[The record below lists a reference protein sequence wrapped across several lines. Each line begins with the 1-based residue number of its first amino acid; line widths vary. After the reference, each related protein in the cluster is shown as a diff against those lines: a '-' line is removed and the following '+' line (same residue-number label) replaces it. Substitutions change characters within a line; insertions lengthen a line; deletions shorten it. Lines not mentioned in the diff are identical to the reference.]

1 MFKKILKVL
10 KVKSVW
16 QKLTFSLVILFFFRL
31 FAAVPIPGVNTSLF
45 KQILSNSEILQ
56 VVNLLTGG
64 FLYSISMLTVGLG
77 PYITASY
84 ILQILSMGFP
94 NLKELYNGG
103 VLERQQLNWYTRLL
117 TLPLSIGQAVVVYFS
132 LTNLTTRVGL
142 PPLLQV
148 HSSLQAIA
156 IISILTFGSFLTVW
170 MGELI
175 SEYGAGGGS
184 SLIIMAGILIS
195 FPMSF
200 KNALAFMPFL
210 WERYAMIIIILV
222 TLILSVVLS
231 LAVYKIKVVY
241 AQRVR
246 ATGHSAGSYL
256 PISINPAGVM
266 PIIFAVA
273 IVSVLS
279 AGASF
284 AVKYPEVHW
293 LYSIAVPIQKFF
305 ANQLYYSLTLVISTL
320 VFTVLS
326 ALIVLRPDD
335 MAENLA
341 KQGAFVLGLRPG
353 KATELYLRSVILA
366 VVTIGGVLLGILVV
380 LPSLFRL
387 VLNVPVLAITGSGIL
402 IVVSVII
409 DIIKQLQ
416 AVYAN
421 LREAKVYF

>member
-1 MFKKILKVL
+1 
-10 KVKSVW
+10 
-16 QKLTFSLVILFFFRL
+16 
-31 FAAVPIPGVNTSLF
+31 
-45 KQILSNSEILQ
+45 
-56 VVNLLTGG
+56 
-64 FLYSISMLTVGLG
+64 
-77 PYITASY
+77 
-84 ILQILSMGFP
+84 
-94 NLKELYNGG
+94 
-103 VLERQQLNWYTRLL
+103 
-117 TLPLSIGQAVVVYFS
+117 
-132 LTNLTTRVGL
+132 
-142 PPLLQV
+142 
-148 HSSLQAIA
+148 
-156 IISILTFGSFLTVW
+156 
-170 MGELI
+170 
-175 SEYGAGGGS
+175 
-184 SLIIMAGILIS
+184 
-195 FPMSF
+195 
-200 KNALAFMPFL
+200 MPFL

>member
-1 MFKKILKVL
+1 MFSKIFKVL
-10 KVKSVW
+10 KVKNVRDKLLFSV
-16 QKLTFSLVILFFFRL
+16 VILFFFRL
-31 FAAVPIPGVNTSLF
+31 FAAVPIPGVNVDLF
-45 KQILSNSEILQ
+45 KHILSNSEILQ

-84 ILQILSMGFP
+84 VLQILSMGFP
-94 NLKELYNGG
+94 SLKELYNGG

-117 TLPLSIGQAVVVYFS
+117 TLPLTIGQAIIVYLS
-132 LTNLTTRVGL
+132 LTNLTTKVGL

-148 HSSLQAIA
+148 ESSLQAIA
-156 IISILTFGSFLTVW
+156 IISILTFGAFLTVW
-170 MGELI
+170 LGELI

-200 KNALAFMPFL
+200 KNAMAFMPFL
-210 WERYAMIIIILV
+210 WEKYALVLIIIV
-222 TLILSVVLS
+222 TLVLSVILS
-231 LAVYKIKVVY
+231 LAVYNIKVVY

-246 ATGHSAGSYL
+246 ATGKSADSVL

-273 IVSVLS
+273 VVSLLS
-279 AGASF
+279 GGASF
-284 AVKYPEVHW
+284 AVRYPSIHW
-293 LYSIAVPIQKFF
+293 LYAIAVPLQKFF
-305 ANQLYYSLTLVISTL
+305 ANQLYYSLTLVITTV

-341 KQGAFVLGLRPG
+341 KQGAFVLGYRPG
-353 KATELYLRSVILA
+353 KATELYLRSIILS
-366 VVTIGGVLLGILVV
+366 VVTIGGILLGILVA

-421 LREAKVYF
+421 LQEAKVYF